1 MSRSKLNQLFLLIL
15 GIFFVSLFL
24 SLPRETSLFGY
35 QLPALNINLGPIKFH
50 RDLKVKQGLDLQGG
64 TRVILKANMDNI
76 DPEDRSAAHESV
88 RSIISRRVDLY
99 GVSETNIR
107 TSKVGEEY
115 RLIVELPG
123 VDQPQ
128 EALKLIGQTAR
139 LVFGTPKFEVPP
151 ASPSA
156 QPVLVGFN
164 PTDLTGA
171 DLKRAQVTFETNNRQ
186 PGVSLEFKDSGKEKF
201 AQLTKEYLNQPLA
214 IIIDDSILTAPV
226 IQSVITTGQ
235 AVITGQFTSKEA
247 KNLSIQLNAGAL
259 PVPVSILSQKNIPAT
274 LGMQAVSQSII
285 AGGIGLGLVVLFM
298 ISYYGWLGFIASLG
312 LGLYGLITLSIY
324 KLIPVTL
331 TLPGI
336 AGFLLSVG
344 MAVDSNILI
353 FERYKEEIRA
363 GRSSQIALELGFG
376 RAWDSIKDANTA
388 TIITALI
395 LFNPL
400 NWNFLNTSGS
410 VRGFALTLMIG
421 ILTSL
426 FTGIVVTRTLLRLFY
441 KGSKPTISRRI
452 TRKSSLGV
460 LRRFI
465 IKNKTKK

>member
-1 MSRSKLNQLFLLIL
+1 MSNPKLRQLFIFIL
-15 GIFFVSLFL
+15 GLFFVSLFL
-24 SLPRETSLFGY
+24 SLPRGVNIFGH
-35 QLPALNINLGPIKFH
+35 QLSALNINLGPIKFH
-50 RDLKVKQGLDLQGG
+50 RDLKIKQGLDLQGG
-64 TRVILKANMDNI
+64 TRVVLKADMSNI
-76 DPEDRSAAHESV
+76 SQEDRSIAHESV
-88 RSIISRRVDLY
+88 RSIINTRVDLY
-99 GVSETNIR
+99 GISETNIK

-115 RLIVELPG
+115 RLVVELPG
-123 VDQPQ
+123 VDQPE
-128 EALKLIGQTAR
+128 EALELIGQTAR
-139 LVFGTPKFEVPP
+139 LVFGSPRFEVPP

-156 QPVLVGFN
+156 EAILTGFN

-171 DLKRAQVTFETNNRQ
+171 DLKRAQVTFETDNRQ

-201 AQLTKEYLNQPLA
+201 AELTKEYLNQPLA
-214 IIIDDSILTAPV
+214 IIIDGSILTAPT

-235 AVITGQFTSKEA
+235 AVITGQFTNEEA

-259 PVPVSILSQKNIPAT
+259 PVPVSVLSQKNIPAT
-274 LGMQAVSQSII
+274 LGSQAVSQSTV
-285 AGGIGLGLVVLFM
+285 AGGIGLSLVVLFM
-298 ISYYGWLGFIASLG
+298 ISYYGWLGAIASIG
-312 LGLYGLITLSIY
+312 LVLYGLITLSIY
-324 KLIPVTL
+324 KLIPITL

-353 FERYKEEIRA
+353 FERYKEEIRS
-363 GRSSQIALELGFG
+363 GRSSKVALELGFG

-400 NWNFLNTSGS
+400 NWSFLNTSGP

-421 ILTSL
+421 IFISL

-441 KGSKPTISRRI
+441 KPKQVTLQRVAHRG
-452 TRKSSLGV
+452 SLGA
-460 LRRFI
+460 LRRL
-465 IKNKTKK
+465 IKNKTNK

>member
-1 MSRSKLNQLFLLIL
+1 MSNKKLNRLFLFIL
-15 GIFFVSLFL
+15 GLFFVCLFL
-24 SLPRETSLFGY
+24 SLPREINIFGR
-35 QLPALNINLGPIKFH
+35 QLPALNINLGPVKIY
-50 RDLKVKQGLDLQGG
+50 RDLNVKQGLDLQGG
-64 TRVILKANMDNI
+64 TRVVLKADMENI
-76 DPEDRSAAHESV
+76 SPEDRSTAHESV
-88 RSIISRRVDLY
+88 RSVISKRVDLY
-99 GVSETNIR
+99 GVSEANIK

-115 RLIVELPG
+115 RLVVELPG
-123 VDQPQ
+123 IDQPQ
-128 EALKLIGQTAR
+128 EALDLIGQTAR
-139 LVFGTPKFEVPP
+139 LVFASPKFEVPP

-156 QPVLVGFN
+156 EPVLTGFE

-171 DLKRAQVTFETNNRQ
+171 DLKRAQVTFETDNRQ
-186 PGVSLEFKDSGKEKF
+186 PGVSIEFKDSGKEKF
-201 AQLTKEYLNQPLA
+201 SQLTKEYLNQPLA
-214 IIIDDSILTAPV
+214 IILDDSILTAPT
-226 IQSVITTGQ
+226 IQSVITSGQ
-235 AVITGQFTSKEA
+235 AVITGQFTTEEA

-259 PVPVSILSQKNIPAT
+259 PVPVSVLSQKNIPAT
-274 LGMQAVSQSII
+274 LGSQAVSQSAI
-285 AGGIGLGLVVLFM
+285 AGGIGLSLVVLFM
-298 ISYYGWLGFIASLG
+298 TAYYGWLGLIASFG
-312 LGLYGLITLSIY
+312 LVLYGLITLSIY

-363 GRSSQIALELGFG
+363 GRSPKVALELGFG

-400 NWNFLNTSGS
+400 NWSFLNTSGA

-421 ILTSL
+421 IFISL

-441 KGSKPTISRRI
+441 KKAR
-452 TRKSSLGV
+452 
-460 LRRFI
+460 
-465 IKNKTKK
+465 

>member
-1 MSRSKLNQLFLLIL
+1 MSRQKLNQLFLLIL

-24 SLPRETSLFGY
+24 SLPREIKIFGR
-35 QLPALNINLGPIKFH
+35 QLPELNLSFGPIKFN
-50 RDLKVKQGLDLQGG
+50 RDLKIKQGLDLQGG
-64 TRVILKANMDNI
+64 TRVVLKADMENI
-76 DPEDRSAAHESV
+76 EEQDRSTAHEAV
-88 RSIISRRVDLY
+88 RSVISRRVDLY
-99 GVSETNIR
+99 GVSETNIK
-107 TSKVGEEY
+107 TSKSGDEY

-123 VDQPQ
+123 IDQPQ
-128 EALKLIGQTAR
+128 EALDLIGQTAR
-139 LVFGTPKFEVPP
+139 LVFASPNFEVPP

-156 QPVLVGFN
+156 DPVLTGFT

-171 DLKRAQVTFETNNRQ
+171 DLKRAQVTFETDNRQ
-186 PGVSLEFKDSGKEKF
+186 PGVSLEFKETGREKF
-201 AQLTKEYLNQPLA
+201 ADLTREFINQPLA
-214 IIIDDSILTAPV
+214 IIVDNSILTAPV

-235 AVITGQFTSKEA
+235 AIITGQFTSEEA
-247 KNLSIQLNAGAL
+247 KSLSIQLNSGAL

-274 LGMQAVSQSII
+274 LGSEAGLKSMV

-298 ISYYGWLGFIASLG
+298 IAYYGWLGFIASLG
-312 LGLYGLITLSIY
+312 LILYGLITLSIY
-324 KLIPVTL
+324 KLIPVTI

-363 GRSSQIALELGFG
+363 GRTPKVALELGFG

-388 TIITALI
+388 TIITAFI

-400 NWNFLNTSGS
+400 GWDFLNTSGA

-421 ILTSL
+421 IFISL

-441 KGSKPTISRRI
+441 KKA
-452 TRKSSLGV
+452 K
-460 LRRFI
+460 
-465 IKNKTKK
+465 